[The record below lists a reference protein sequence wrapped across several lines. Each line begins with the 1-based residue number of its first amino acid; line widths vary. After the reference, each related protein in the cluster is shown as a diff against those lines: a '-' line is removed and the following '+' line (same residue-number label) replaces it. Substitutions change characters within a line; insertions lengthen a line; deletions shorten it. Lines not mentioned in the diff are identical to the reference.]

1 MTTPTGGS
9 ATFQPRP
16 DYEAQVARDVRVI
29 KGWIIFFGLLAI
41 ASIIVSIIGA
51 VQYAHMVNDLNNI
64 INNSGTGSSG
74 NPFGG

>member
-1 MTTPTGGS
+1 MTTTTGGS

-41 ASIIVSIIGA
+41 ASIVVSIIGA
-51 VQYAHMVNDLNNI
+51 VQYAHMVSDLNNI
-64 INNSGTGSSG
+64 INNGTSG
-74 NPFGG
+74 NTFGS

>member
-1 MTTPTGGS
+1 M
-9 ATFQPRP
+9 
-16 DYEAQVARDVRVI
+16 I